1 MMSVVALERRRT
13 GWDVALGIL
22 MVIGGFVLLGNSVF
36 ATAISVLFLGWMALI
51 LGLILVVAALFRIGQ
66 GGFWLTALGGA
77 LIGVLGLAMIRNPAA
92 TAVTLTLIAGTLF
105 LAGGV
110 ARLAA
115 AAIVPEARG
124 ILIFGGIVSAA
135 LGLIVLFNIWTASLT
150 LLGVLLGIQVLVEG
164 LALLM
169 LGRIRAVAVA

>member
-1 MMSVVALERRRT
+1 MSVVAVERSRT

-22 MVIGGFVLLGNSVF
+22 MVIGGFVLLGNAVF

-51 LGLILVVAALFRIGQ
+51 LGIVLVVASLFRIGQ

-92 TAVTLTLIAGTLF
+92 TAVTLTLVAGTLF
-105 LAGGV
+105 FAGGV

-115 AAIVPEARG
+115 AAVVPAARAG
-124 ILIFGGIVSAA
+124 LIFGGVVSVG
-135 LGLIVLFNIWTASLT
+135 LGLIVLFNIWEASLT
-150 LLGVLLGIQVLVEG
+150 LLGILLGIQVLVEG
-164 LALLM
+164 LALLV
-169 LGRIRAVAVA
+169 LGRIRPVLVA